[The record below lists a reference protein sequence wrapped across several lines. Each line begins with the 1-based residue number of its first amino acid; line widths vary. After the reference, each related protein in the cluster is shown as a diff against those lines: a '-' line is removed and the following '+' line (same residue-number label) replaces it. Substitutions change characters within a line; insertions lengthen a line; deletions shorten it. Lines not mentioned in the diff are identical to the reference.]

1 MRKRVYIAYT
11 GGTIGMKSTGD
22 GYVPATGYL
31 EKLMNTIPELKSD
44 ILPDYQI
51 CEYEPLLDCQ

>member
-31 EKLMNTIPELKSD
+31 EKLMNTRNSKAISCPITKFANMNPCWTL
-44 ILPDYQI
+44 QI
-51 CEYEPLLDCQ
+51 